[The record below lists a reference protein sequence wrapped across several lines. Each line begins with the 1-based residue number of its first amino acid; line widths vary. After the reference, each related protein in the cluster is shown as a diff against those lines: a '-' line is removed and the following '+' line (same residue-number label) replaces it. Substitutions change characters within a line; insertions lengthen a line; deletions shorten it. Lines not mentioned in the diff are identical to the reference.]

1 METYTSYK
9 VLINNLKAVSCF
21 VDIVSKF
28 PFDVEISSDG
38 ELYFNAKT
46 IILILGLNILEPLNI
61 RIFTIDKD
69 ETEKFTKEIEGFI
82 CK

>member
-9 VLINNLKAVSCF
+9 VLINNLKAVSRF

-46 IILILGLNILEPLNI
+46 IILILEPLNI
-61 RIFTIDKD
+61 RIFTTDKD

>member
-1 METYTSYK
+1 M
-9 VLINNLKAVSCF
+9 
-21 VDIVSKF
+21 
-28 PFDVEISSDG
+28 EISSDG

-61 RIFTIDKD
+61 RIFTTDKD

>member
-9 VLINNLKAVSCF
+9 ILINNLKAVSHF
-21 VDIVSKF
+21 VDIISKF

-38 ELYFNAKT
+38 ELYFDAKT
-46 IILILGLNILEPLNI
+46 IILILGLNILEPLSV
-61 RIFTIDKD
+61 RIFTTDKD
-69 ETEKFTKEIEGFI
+69 ETEKFTKEIERFI